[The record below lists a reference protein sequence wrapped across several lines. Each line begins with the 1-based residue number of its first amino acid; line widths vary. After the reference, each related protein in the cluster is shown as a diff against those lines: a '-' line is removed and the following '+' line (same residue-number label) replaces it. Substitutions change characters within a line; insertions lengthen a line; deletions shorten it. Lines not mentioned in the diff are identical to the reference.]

1 MPRST
6 KKATPATRPTLPPQ
20 VRKMQ
25 QMRQQMQHRSKL
37 PTMTAHARRTP

>member
-6 KKATPATRPTLPPQ
+6 KRPRQTTTARPQLPPQ

-25 QMRQQMQHRSKL
+25 QMRQQMQRKL

>member
-6 KKATPATRPTLPPQ
+6 KQPRPANRPQLPPQ
-20 VRKMQ
+20 MRKMQ
-25 QMRQQMQHRSKL
+25 QMRQQQMQRKL

>member
-6 KKATPATRPTLPPQ
+6 KRQQRTSRPQLPPRVKQ
-20 VRKMQ
+20 QQ
-25 QMRQQMQHRSKL
+25 QMRQQMQRKL

>member
-6 KKATPATRPTLPPQ
+6 KKATPATRPQLPPPM
-20 VRKMQ
+20 RKMQ
-25 QMRQQMQHRSKL
+25 QMRQQQMMQRKL

>member
-6 KKATPATRPTLPPQ
+6 KRLRQPTTRPQLPPQ

-25 QMRQQMQHRSKL
+25 QMRQQMQRKL